1 MDLKGRD
8 ERKDK
13 CICGCDGKLKGKRP
27 LGRRE
32 RWWVDKIKMRLRVVD
47 RRLWT
52 GKVFS
57 G

>member
-13 CICGCDGKLKGKRP
+13 CICACDGKLQGKRP

-32 RWWVDKIKMRLRVVD
+32 RWWVDNIKMRLRVVD

-52 GKVFS
+52 EKVFS